1 MSKIVKGI
9 GKAVK
14 GIVKGVGKAFKKVW
28 KSKIGRALLVAAA
41 VYVTGGM
48 AGLWST
54 PLTGGAAG
62 GAGLASSQAAA
73 APLVGE
79 GLAVASAPVAAAPVA
94 AAAAPAAKTG
104 LLGAVGKAAAGV
116 GTALKGAGEWAQ
128 ANPVPA
134 LLGAHMASGALQSA
148 ARRRERVR
156 ASRPRL
162 RP

>member
-104 LLGAVGKAAAGV
+104 LLGAVGSGRRGRWDGAEGRRAM
-116 GTALKGAGEWAQ
+116 GAGQ
-128 ANPVPA
+128 SRSGPPG
-134 LLGAHMASGALQSA
+134 GADGGRRVAVRGASK
-148 ARRRERVR
+148 ERVR
-156 ASRPRL
+156 ASRPHL